1 MNESGKLLVISGP
14 SGAGKS
20 TVISK
25 VMAAAPNIVFSVSA
39 TTRSPRAGEKDG
51 SDYFF
56 ITKPQFEEMV
66 QTGQLLEYASYV
78 ENCYGTPK
86 KPVLDNL
93 EQGRDVLFDI
103 EVQGAMQIKAAY
115 PQAILIFLVPSCFDE
130 IERRLRHRGTDS
142 DEKIARRVETAR
154 REYRFVDNYDYIV
167 LNDDPDVAA
176 GEIKAILTAEKCRL
190 AERKK
195 YVAEVCSL

>member
-103 EVQGAMQIKAAY
+103 EVQGAMQIKSAY